1 MDAFLTTAQQVAIML
16 ILIMLGF
23 LLAKIKIFNDDGVK
37 SMTNMVLYFVT
48 PCVIIKS
55 FIREFDVNTLKDIGL
70 SFAGA
75 LGAHIIYIIT
85 AHLIIRDKPYSRK
98 CVLQY
103 SIVFANCGYMALP
116 LLEAILGNDGVLYA
130 TSFIAIFN
138 LIAWSYGIVLISGD
152 KKYMSPKKMLINPG
166 MIAIAIGFVLFFCS
180 VSQEKIPSVIY
191 KPIEHLSFLNTPLP
205 MTIIGYH
212 LSKADFKK
220 IFTDI
225 WALLSIAIR
234 LIVMPAVVLGVLY
247 LCGMR
252 GTMLIASVVCAA
264 APVAANTTM
273 FASKYNQDTEL
284 SVNMVSLSTV
294 ISVVTIPV
302 IVALTQLVA

>member
-1 MDAFLTTAQQVAIML
+1 MTAFFTTAQQVTIML

-23 LLAKIKIFNDDGVK
+23 LLAKVKIFTDEGAK
-37 SMTNMVLYFVT
+37 SMTNMVLYLVT

-85 AHLIIRDKPYSRK
+85 AHLVIRHKTYSRE
-98 CVLQY
+98 CVLRY
-103 SIVFANCGYMALP
+103 SVIFANCGYMALP
-116 LLEAILGNDGVLYA
+116 LLEAIIGDDGVLYA

-152 KKYMSPKKMLINPG
+152 KRYISPKKMLINPG
-166 MIAIAIGFVLFFCS
+166 MIAIAIGLVLFFCS
-180 VSQEKIPSVIY
+180 VSQDKIPAVIY

-212 LSKADFKK
+212 LSKANFKK
-220 IFTDI
+220 IFTDAG
-225 WALLSIAIR
+225 ALLAIALR
-234 LIVMPAVVLGVLY
+234 LVAMPAVVLGVLY

-252 GTMLIASVVCAA
+252 GTMLEASVICAA

-273 FASKYNQDTEL
+273 FAAKYEQDTEL

-294 ISVVTIPV
+294 ISVATIPV
-302 IVALTQLVA
+302 IAALTQQIS